1 MKRKLVLFLMI
12 AAILCALFVGCG
24 EDPNPTGTTGGD
36 ATQNTTEITDPIIT
50 TETDATIPGG
60 EVITYT
66 EFESMTG
73 SQQKD
78 VISKFESQEQF
89 DDWYNEIKEDHNDYV
104 ETVKPPEIVNPNP
117 TTEPTEEETGPI
129 FPEATGSSTPEKD
142 ELTFLEYH
150 NLTADE
156 QKAFINTFESI
167 DKFVEWHTAARKAYE
182 DSLIEIDD
190 TPIDAG
196 ELFGDKEDKGGN

>member
-1 MKRKLVLFLMI
+1 MIKKLVVFLI
-12 AAILCALFVGCG
+12 VAAVACALFIGCG
-24 EDPNPTGTTGGD
+24 EDPNSTGTTGGD

-104 ETVKPPEIVNPNP
+104 ETVKPPEIINPNP
-117 TTEPTEEETGPI
+117 TTEPTVNDGPI
-129 FPEATGSSTPEKD
+129 FPEATGITVPEKD
-142 ELTFLEYH
+142 EVTYSDYISMS
-150 NLTADE
+150 ADE
-156 QKAFINTFESI
+156 QMAFINTFGSF
-167 DKFVEWHTAARKAYE
+167 DAYFEWYNAAYQAHA
-182 DSLIEIDD
+182 DSMKEING
-190 TPIDAG
+190 TEPIVLDPITDIG
-196 ELFGDKEDKGGN
+196 Q

>member
-1 MKRKLVLFLMI
+1 MIKKLVVFLI
-12 AAILCALFVGCG
+12 VAAVACTLFVGCG

-36 ATQNTTEITDPIIT
+36 AIQNTTEITDPIIT

-89 DDWYNEIKEDHNDYV
+89 DNWYEEIKQDHNDYV
-104 ETVKPPEIVNPNP
+104 ETVKPPEIINPNP
-117 TTEPTEEETGPI
+117 TTEPTEEAGPL
-129 FPEATGSSTPEKD
+129 FPEATDITVPENNEITYLD
-142 ELTFLEYH
+142 YH
-150 NLTADE
+150 SMTAAE
-156 QKAFINTFESI
+156 QKAFINTFESF
-167 DKFVEWHTAARKAYE
+167 DAFFEWHDAAYQAYK
-182 DSLIEIDD
+182 DSMVLIDGT
-190 TPIDAG
+190 TPFDAALG
-196 ELFGDKEDKGGN
+196 METTP